1 MSYSG
6 PIVIGVDGHAVQQDV
21 VGQLSVEQ
29 LFNVQVEDARDEVSA
44 VAQDAQQAT
53 ILMHRSDAQHAR
65 SDQGTNDTTIAV
77 DVPTL
82 ADVPTGRHDADAVPP
97 GWA

>member
-29 LFNVQVEDARDEVSA
+29 LFNVQVEDARDEMSA
-44 VAQDAQQAT
+44 DAQDAQAT
-53 ILMHRSDAQHAR
+53 IMMHKSVAQHAQ
-65 SDQGTNDTTIAV
+65 SDQGTVHDDYSTR
-77 DVPTL
+77 VPTL
-82 ADVPTGRHDADAVPP
+82 ADVPTGRQQTKLPSLLYT
-97 GWA
+97 

>member
-1 MSYSG
+1 MSYSA
-6 PIVIGVDGHAVQQDV
+6 PIVIGVDGAIQQDV

-29 LFNVQVEDARDEVSA
+29 LFNVQAEEDAFDEVSA

-53 ILMHRSDAQHAR
+53 ILMHRSDAQHVR

-82 ADVPTGRHDADAVPP
+82 ADVPTGRQKKC
-97 GWA
+97 